1 MKIEGITD
9 LASLAAF
16 ARENDVANLDLKFVD
31 LAGRWHHVT
40 VPAARL
46 SSKLFEYGIGFDG
59 SQSPGYKTI
68 EAGDLV
74 LKADATTAMLEP
86 FWEKPTISLICNI
99 HEADTGERFARD
111 PRALAQRAEAY
122 LAGLGVAEGYWI
134 SPEYEFHLL
143 RNVYYASEPGRCL
156 YFANA
161 PEEEE
166 GSHISAAVAT
176 PGYNVPR
183 EGGYQSIPPLDEF
196 YDLRAEM
203 AAAIEAS
210 GVPVRYHHHEVGA
223 TGQCEIE
230 VGFLTLVAAA
240 DMNLWVKFLIRNLA
254 RWRDLYA
261 TFMPKPIYGEAGNG
275 MHVHQFLGSA
285 GRSAFYDADG
295 YGGLGDLARHFM
307 GGILKHGRSLAAF
320 TNAATNSYKRLVPGF
335 EAPVRLFYSIGNRS
349 GTIRIPKYAARAE
362 EARFEYR
369 PPDATCNPYLA
380 FSAMLMAGLDGVLR
394 EIDPGEPIEEDL
406 SKMPKAKQKRIRS
419 LPKSLVAA
427 LDDLRG
433 DHDYLLAGGV
443 FTEDIINA
451 YIKTKMEYDVR
462 ALDQRPHPHEYI
474 LYFDM

>member
-9 LASLAAF
+9 LASLAAY
-16 ARENDVANLDLKFVD
+16 ARENGVANVDLKFVD

-46 SSKLFEYGIGFDG
+46 SPRTLERGVGFDG
-59 SQSPGYKTI
+59 SQTPGYTTV
-68 EAGDLV
+68 EEGDLV
-74 LKADATTAMLEP
+74 LKADVTTAMLEP
-86 FWEKPTISLICNI
+86 FWEKPTISLICDI
-99 HEADTGERFARD
+99 YEADTDERFARD
-111 PRALAQRAEAY
+111 PRALAQRAEAH
-122 LAGLGVAEGYWI
+122 LAGLGIAEAYWV

-161 PEEEE
+161 PEEE

-210 GVPVRYHHHEVGA
+210 GLPVRYHHHEVGA

-230 VGFLTLVAAA
+230 VGFLPLVAAA
-240 DMNLWVKFLIRNLA
+240 DMNLWIKFLIRNLA
-254 RWRDLYA
+254 REWDLYA

-285 GRSAFYDADG
+285 ERSAFYDPAG

-349 GTIRIPKYAARAE
+349 GTIRIPKYAARPE

-380 FSAMLMAGLDGVLR
+380 FSALLMAGLNGVLN
-394 EIDPGEPIEEDL
+394 EIDPGEPVEEDL
-406 SKMPKAKQKRIRS
+406 AKMPKAKQRRIRS

-427 LDDLRG
+427 LDDLRA
-433 DHDYLLAGGV
+433 DHEYLLAGGV
-443 FTEDIINA
+443 FTGDIINA
-451 YIKTKMEYDVR
+451 YVETKMEHDVR
-462 ALDQRPHPHEYI
+462 AIDRRPHPHEYI

>member
-16 ARENDVANLDLKFVD
+16 ARENDIANLDLKFVD
-31 LAGRWHHVT
+31 LAGRWRHVT

-46 SSKLFEYGIGFDG
+46 GSKLFEYGVGFDG

-74 LKADATTAMLEP
+74 LKADATTAMFEP

-122 LAGLGVAEGYWI
+122 LAGLGVAEGYWL

-143 RNVYYASEPGRCL
+143 RNVYYASEAGRCL

-183 EGGYQSIPPLDEF
+183 EGGYHSIPPLDEY

-210 GVPVRYHHHEVGA
+210 GLPVRYHHHEVGA

-254 RWRDLYA
+254 RWRDMYA

-285 GRSAFYDADG
+285 ERSAFYDAGG
-295 YGGLGDLARHFM
+295 YGGLGDLGRHFM

-394 EIDPGEPIEEDL
+394 EINPGEPIEEDL

-443 FTEDIINA
+443 FTEDIIDA
-451 YIKTKMEYDVR
+451 YIETKMEYDVR

>member
-9 LASLAAF
+9 LDALAAF
-16 ARENDVANLDLKFVD
+16 ARENDVASLDLKFVD

-40 VPAARL
+40 APAARL
-46 SSKLFEYGIGFDG
+46 AGNMFDHGVGFDG
-59 SQSPGYKTI
+59 SQSPGYKTV

-74 LKADATTAMLEP
+74 LKPDAATAMLDP
-86 FWEKPTISLICNI
+86 FWERTTISVICNI

-111 PRALAQRAEAY
+111 PRALAGRAEAY
-122 LAGLGVAEGYWI
+122 LAGLALAEAYMV

-143 RNVYYASEPGRCL
+143 RNVYYASEAGRCL

-166 GSHISAAVAT
+166 GSHISAAIAT
-176 PGYNVPR
+176 PGYSVPR
-183 EGGYQSIPPLDEF
+183 EGGYHSLPPLDEF

-203 AAAIEAS
+203 AAAVEAS
-210 GVPVRYHHHEVGA
+210 GLPVRYHHHEVGA

-230 VGFLTLVAAA
+230 VGFLPLVAAA
-240 DMNLWVKFLIRNLA
+240 DMNLWVKYLVRNLA
-254 RWRDLYA
+254 RSRDLYA

-285 GRSAFYDADG
+285 ERSAFFDADG
-295 YGGLGDLARHFM
+295 YGGLGDLGRHFM
-307 GGILKHGRSLAAF
+307 GGVLKHGRSLSAF
-320 TNAATNSYKRLVPGF
+320 TNAATNSYKRLVPGY

-349 GTIRIPKYAARAE
+349 GTIRIPKYAGRPE

-380 FSAMLMAGLDGVLR
+380 FAAMLMAGLDGVVN
-394 EIDPGEPIEEDL
+394 EIDPGDPVEEDL
-406 SKMPKAKQKRIRS
+406 AKMSKAKQRRIPS

-427 LDDLRG
+427 LDDLRR
-433 DHDYLLAGGV
+433 DRDYLLAGGV
-443 FTEDIINA
+443 FTEDIIDA
-451 YIKTKMEYDVR
+451 YVETKMEHDVR
-462 ALDQRPHPHEYI
+462 ALDRRPHPHEYI

>member
-1 MKIEGITD
+1 MKIEGIED
-9 LASLAAF
+9 LAGLAAY
-16 ARENDVANLDLKFVD
+16 ARDNDVVNLDLKFVD
-31 LAGRWHHVT
+31 LPGRWHHVT

-46 SSKLFEYGIGFDG
+46 SDDLFQYGVGFDG
-59 SQSPGYKTI
+59 SQSPGYKAV
-68 EAGDLV
+68 EAGDLA
-74 LKADATTAMLEP
+74 LMPDPTTATRDP
-86 FWEKPTISLICNI
+86 FWERPTVSLICNI
-99 HEADTGERFARD
+99 HEADTLERYARD
-111 PRALAQRAEAY
+111 PRALAERAEAY
-122 LAGLGVAEGYWI
+122 LAGQNVADAYYL

-143 RNVYYASEPGRCL
+143 RNVYYASERGRCL

-183 EGGYQSIPPLDEF
+183 ESGYHSLPPLDQY

-203 AAAIEAS
+203 AAAVEAS
-210 GVPVRYHHHEVGA
+210 GVPVRYHHREMGA

-230 VGFLTLVAAA
+230 VGFLPLLRAA
-240 DMNLWVKFLIRNLA
+240 DANLWVKYLIRNLA
-254 RWRDLYA
+254 REWDLYA
-261 TFMPKPIYGEAGNG
+261 TFMPKPIFGEAGNG
-275 MHVHQFLGSA
+275 MHVHQFLGSE
-285 GRSAFYDADG
+285 GRSAFYDAGG
-295 YGGLGDLARHFM
+295 YGGLNDLARHFM

-369 PPDATCNPYLA
+369 PPDAMCNPYLT
-380 FSAMLMAGLDGVLR
+380 FSAMLMAGLDGVLN
-394 EIDPGEPIEEDL
+394 EVDPGEPIEEDL
-406 SKMPKAKQKRIRS
+406 AKMRKAQQRRVRS

-427 LDDLRG
+427 LDDLRR
-433 DHDYLLAGGV
+433 DHEYLLVGGV
-443 FTEDIINA
+443 FTEDIIEA
-451 YIKTKMEYDVR
+451 YIETKMEHDVR